1 MIKQKQNISDFLDLL
16 LALSGILILISFV
29 LEHGFYL
36 SDNYIKILEITDIFI
51 FSYFILQHFIKI
63 SFAEKK
69 REFIKYHWFDS
80 TIIFLILV
88 ELLVF
93 VEVTGIKEIEKAIS
107 SGRIITLIKSWIL
120 IAQILILSKF
130 VVKTNRLNRWVS
142 TLNLYPAQVL
152 ILSFLIIITIGT
164 GLLMLPKASIQHQS
178 LPFINALF
186 TATSATCVT
195 GLVLVDTGQYF
206 SLFGQIII
214 LLLIQ
219 IGGLG
224 LMTFSSFFVFLF
236 RRNISLQEKTMVKEL
251 MNYEMVGTVVQ
262 VLKFSIIITF
272 TLEFIGAVFL
282 YFSWFH
288 TFESFSE
295 AAYSSVFHSI
305 SAFCN
310 AGFSLNPDSL
320 TSFST
325 NYGVILTIGFLVI
338 LGGLG
343 FPVLV
348 NVLHI
353 PLLQKVKEKTK
364 IKAYN
369 LHTKLTVTVTVI
381 LLITG
386 FIFILFAEWNHA
398 LKYFTA
404 PQKILNSF
412 FQSVTSRTA
421 GFSTLPMIS
430 FNPATFTL
438 IILLMYMGAS
448 PGSTG
453 GGIKTTTVGI
463 LFASVFSVLRGR
475 KTIDVFHREIP
486 SNLFNRTIVVIAVSS
501 IFIII
506 AFLILQLTNDLPFKE
521 SIFEIF
527 SAFGTVGL
535 STGVITQLNNWGKF
549 IFIIC
554 MFFGRI
560 GVFTIALAIM
570 RPHDKTSYSYPRANV
585 MIG

>member
-29 LEHGFYL
+29 LEHGFYM

-353 PLLQKVKEKTK
+353 PLLQKVKE
-364 IKAYN
+364 
-369 LHTKLTVTVTVI
+369 
-381 LLITG
+381 
-386 FIFILFAEWNHA
+386 
-398 LKYFTA
+398 
-404 PQKILNSF
+404 
-412 FQSVTSRTA
+412 
-421 GFSTLPMIS
+421 
-430 FNPATFTL
+430 
-438 IILLMYMGAS
+438 
-448 PGSTG
+448 
-453 GGIKTTTVGI
+453 
-463 LFASVFSVLRGR
+463 
-475 KTIDVFHREIP
+475 
-486 SNLFNRTIVVIAVSS
+486 
-501 IFIII
+501 
-506 AFLILQLTNDLPFKE
+506 
-521 SIFEIF
+521 
-527 SAFGTVGL
+527 
-535 STGVITQLNNWGKF
+535 
-549 IFIIC
+549 
-554 MFFGRI
+554 
-560 GVFTIALAIM
+560 
-570 RPHDKTSYSYPRANV
+570 
-585 MIG
+585 